1 MTKRSSFN
9 VSLQKKHN
17 KVVLGPLIER
27 SEHEGGVISDM
38 IVDYVE
44 KALDYEKVMGLNK
57 VMQTYKLIQNMVAAQ
72 HPYGSAEYNQ
82 AIEEVLKR
90 VIRIDGAELSVFL
103 SDPMGYTGGE
113 ASPPLSSMPAIAPQV
128 TSRVVE
134 AKKQETPSL
143 QHETTKVNG
152 SPAPDASH
160 SDMDESDE
168 EEREAERLRKERA
181 EARRKRKEE
190 QEALLKKQEDEK
202 EEDESDDDEVDFDIA
217 NLNTGA
223 LFND

>member
-27 SEHEGGVISDM
+27 SEQEGGVISDM

-72 HPYGSAEYNQ
+72 HPYGSAEYNN

-90 VIRIDGAELSVFL
+90 VIRIDGSELSVFL

-113 ASPPLSSMPAIAPQV
+113 SSPPLSAMPAIAPQV
-128 TSRVVE
+128 TSRIVDIKE
-134 AKKQETPSL
+134 EDTASPKPEKA
-143 QHETTKVNG
+143 NG
-152 SPAPDASH
+152 RPSPASIAVKNDV
-160 SDMDESDE
+160 DEVDE
-168 EEREAERLRKERA
+168 EEEEERIRRERA
-181 EARRKRKEE
+181 EARRKKKAE
-190 QEALLKKQEDEK
+190 QEALLKNQEDEQ
-202 EEDESDDDEVDFDIA
+202 EEDENDDDVDFDIA